1 MVDFEFVFAKQPID
15 HSNWHI
21 AVQIAASFAEVQD
34 GTRNLP
40 HIVAELSHPSDAQ
53 QNDDRNKFSHTNPYN
68 A

>member
-1 MVDFEFVFAKQPID
+1 LILNLSLQ
-15 HSNWHI
+15 SNQLI
-21 AVQIAASFAEVQD
+21 IQIGILLFRLQQALLKFRD